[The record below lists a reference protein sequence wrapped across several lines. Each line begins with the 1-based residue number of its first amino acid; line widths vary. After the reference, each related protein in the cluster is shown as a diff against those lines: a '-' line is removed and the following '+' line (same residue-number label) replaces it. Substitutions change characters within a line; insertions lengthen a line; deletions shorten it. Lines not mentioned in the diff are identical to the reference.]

1 MRLPLR
7 HLCLAVL
14 ALLPPSLVR
23 AQQALDRFS
32 YDNIRFTGIQAELGI
47 VTSDRLKG
55 TAQYGVRVDMGQ
67 FAPGLRLLVGAS
79 YFRSDFKSSE
89 IRKFEDRLSQVVV
102 DPTNDFTINLG
113 AVHWSDLVF
122 DADLQYMFARHA
134 KYRPYLGL
142 GAGIHIRN
150 GSGQA
155 INGTFVEDAL
165 DMAGAGLNLT
175 GGMEVLLA
183 PSLVLNL
190 SGRAVLASDLKTVA
204 VSVGLGYHIP
214 GARR

>member
-1 MRLPLR
+1 MRLPIRYL
-7 HLCLAVL
+7 VL
-14 ALLPPSLVR
+14 AALVLLLPAAAR
-23 AQQALDRFS
+23 AQQPLDRFS

-55 TAQYGVRVDMGQ
+55 TAQYGVRLDLGQ
-67 FAPGLRLLVGAS
+67 FAPGLRLLVGGS
-79 YFRSDFKSSE
+79 YFRSDFKTSE
-89 IRKFEDRLSQVVV
+89 IRKFESRLSQVVV

-113 AVHWSDLVF
+113 AVHWSDLAL
-122 DADLQYMFARHA
+122 DADLQYMFARHST
-134 KYRPYLGL
+134 YRPYLGL

-183 PSLVLNL
+183 RSLVLNL

-204 VSVGLGYHIP
+204 VSVGLGYHVP
-214 GARR
+214 GGGR

>member
-1 MRLPLR
+1 MRLS
-7 HLCLAVL
+7 LCPAALAGLMLL
-14 ALLPPSLVR
+14 APAAAR
-23 AQQALDRFS
+23 AQQPLDRFS

-47 VTSDRLKG
+47 LTSDKLKG
-55 TAQYGVRVDMGQ
+55 TAQVGVRVDLGQ
-67 FAPGLRLLVGAS
+67 FAPGLRLLVGGS

-89 IRKFEDRLSQVVV
+89 IRKFENQLSQVVV
-102 DPTNDFTINLG
+102 DPTNDFSINLG
-113 AVHWSDLVF
+113 AVHWSDLAF
-122 DADLQYMFARHA
+122 DADLQYMFARQA

-175 GGMEVLLA
+175 AGVEVLLTR
-183 PSLVLNL
+183 SLVLNL
-190 SGRAVLASDLKTVA
+190 GGRGVLASDLKTVA
-204 VSVGLGYHIP
+204 FSVGVGYHIP
-214 GARR
+214 GVRR